1 MINKLNQSSLKYIFI
16 FFISFGLNA
25 TEHPGLFL
33 TPNGVAEI
41 RTSMGKYPN
50 FDKSVNELKAI
61 ADKALKVKIEVPVP
75 KDAGGGYTHEK
86 HKNNY
91 YELNAAGTMYQ
102 LTGNEK
108 YAQFVREM
116 LMKYAELYPTLGL
129 HPVIKSEVRGKLFWQ
144 TLNDAVWLVHAANAY
159 DCVYDFI
166 SGNDRIFIEKNLFKP
181 MAEFLS
187 NGNDNNYETF
197 NKMHNHG
204 TWSLAA
210 VGMIGYV
217 MNDKDLID
225 KALYGSKKD
234 GKTGFIRQLDVL
246 FSPDGYY
253 TEGPYYQRYAL
264 WPFVTFAQSIQ
275 NHQPELKI
283 FDYRNNILLKAVNT
297 SLQCVY
303 NSEFFYLNDALTKT
317 YKTQELV
324 YAVDIAF
331 KNNPNQTQLL
341 DIAGQQ
347 NAFFVSDAGLITAKA
362 LLQKQAKP
370 FDFHSVL
377 LRDGQNGDEGGLAIL
392 RNNQSCLTFKAT
404 SHGLS
409 HGHYDKLSI
418 VLYDNGN
425 CILPDYGAVRFLNI
439 EPKNGGNYTKE
450 SHTWASQTIA
460 HNTVTVDQQSNFG
473 GDFKISSTKHSNI
486 LYSDFSN
493 RDVQVISGSENNAYQ
508 AVEMQRTTAMIKSSG
523 FEYPLILDIFRVNSE
538 EKHTLDFPFYYYGQ
552 EVMTDFKYSKN
563 TTDLKVLGTKNG
575 YQHLWLEASG
585 KSNKSTSCFTFVNGT
600 RFYSIT
606 TLTNPESELMMTR
619 IGAGDP
625 NFDLR
630 NDPCFMVRQ
639 PNATNHT
646 FVSVIEPHG
655 LYDLNREITSG
666 FETNVSGIEM
676 LKDNEDFS
684 AMKVLVKDGSS
695 FLFITVNRN
704 FGEKTKRTI
713 ELNTKTISFTG
724 NYYFAVIKN

>member
-1 MINKLNQSSLKYIFI
+1 VIHHFSKYVFI
-16 FFISFGLNA
+16 LFISVGLNA

-33 TPNGVAEI
+33 TPKGVAEI
-41 RTSMGKYPN
+41 RTSLGKYPN
-50 FDKSVNELKAI
+50 FDKSVNELRTI
-61 ADKALKVKIEVPVP
+61 ADQALTEKIEVPIP

-91 YELNAAGTMYQ
+91 YELNAAGTLYQ
-102 LTGNEK
+102 LSGNKK
-108 YAQFVREM
+108 YAQFVRDM
-116 LMKYAELYPTLGL
+116 LIKYAEIYPTLGL
-129 HPVIKSEVRGKLFWQ
+129 HPVIKSEARGKLFWQ

-159 DCVYDFI
+159 DCVYNYI
-166 SGNDRIFIEKNLFKP
+166 SETDRTYIEKNLFKP

-187 NGNDNNYETF
+187 NGNDSNYETF

-225 KALYGSKKD
+225 KSLYGSKKD
-234 GKTGFIRQLDVL
+234 SKTGFIRQLDVL

-264 WPFVTFAQSIQ
+264 WPFVTFAQAIQ

-283 FDYRNNILLKAVNT
+283 FAYRDSILQKAVHA
-297 SLQCVY
+297 SLHCAY
-303 NSEFFYLNDALTKT
+303 NGEFFYLNDALPKT

-324 YAVDIAF
+324 YAVDIAY
-331 KNNPNQTQLL
+331 KNNPYQKQLL
-341 DIAGQQ
+341 DIAGKQ

-362 LLQKQAKP
+362 LLQNQATP

-377 LRDGQNGDEGGLAIL
+377 LHDGQNGDEGGLAIL
-392 RNNQSCLTFKAT
+392 RDGKNKKQTCLTFKAT

-450 SHTWASQTIA
+450 NHTWASQTIA
-460 HNTVTVDQQSNFG
+460 HNTVTVDQQSDYDGNI
-473 GDFKISSTKHSNI
+473 KLSSANHSNI
-486 LYSDFSN
+486 LYSEFSN
-493 RDVQVISGSENNAYQ
+493 PSIKVVSGSDNKAYKN
-508 AVEMQRTTAMIKSSG
+508 VGLQRTTALINIKSL
-523 FEYPLILDIFRVNSE
+523 EYPVVVDVFRVNSTE
-538 EKHTLDFPFYYYGQ
+538 SHTLDFPFYYYGQ
-552 EVMTDFKYSKN
+552 EMLTDFNYSKN
-563 TTDLKVLGTKNG
+563 TSELKALGTKNG
-575 YQHLWLEASG
+575 YQHLWLEATG
-585 KSNKSTSCFTFVNGT
+585 KTDNTTACFTFVNGI

-606 TLTNPESELMMTR
+606 TLANAETELMMTR

-630 NDPCFMVRQ
+630 NDPCFMIRQ

-666 FETNVSGIEM
+666 FETNISGIEK
-676 LKDNEDFS
+676 LKDNDDFT
-684 AMKVLVKDGSS
+684 AVKVLVKNNSS
-695 FLFITVNRN
+695 FLFIAVNKD
-704 FGEKTKRTI
+704 FGEKTKRRI
-713 ELNTKTISFTG
+713 EINGTTISFTG
-724 NYYFAVIKN
+724 NYYFIEIKN